1 MVSGVTGAKLVFT
14 VPCQRNGT
22 HTLLGKCVNTGDITG
37 ERAAVLNSQKCGDLI
52 LSPSLLHIGGI
63 AAGSHTVGKLFH
75 LAIEVYAV
83 LLEISDGC
91 IAALL
96 IRNED
101 CVELRPMHII
111 RLVAQLAAR
120 RRDASS
126 VSGLPVLAYFQSARV
141 SQCRSIK
148 P

>member
-37 ERAAVLNSQKCGDLI
+37 ERAAVLNSQKCGGLI

-101 CVELRPMHII
+101 
-111 RLVAQLAAR
+111 A
-120 RRDASS
+120 
-126 VSGLPVLAYFQSARV
+126 
-141 SQCRSIK
+141 
-148 P
+148 